1 MHYLK
6 MKLYNT
12 LLIWVFLLSTQISK
26 GQTSYQIA
34 GQIHSAKSVS
44 KVYLY
49 QMDKGRKLLD
59 SATIV
64 DGKFSFKGQ
73 TAVPIAASVQ
83 VKGIRKSQDLYLEN
97 AVINLQLYESWNR
110 PNIVIGGLE
119 NSIKKGYE
127 LDSQYLQDTLSK
139 IGRNYEKAD
148 EEGKVSLGLQMQGFN
163 SQLDSIRTSYLA
175 AFPQSLAVLDW
186 YRPYLA
192 VMNYNQL
199 EELHAKLDKRL
210 EQYSTYQEL
219 LKSRQEKKS
228 QYLVGQQAPA
238 VTSKTSTGKTF
249 KLEQLRGKLVL
260 LDFWASWCAPCRIAN
275 RKLVATYQQY
285 KDKGFEVVSY
295 SMDNKEKLWLDAI
308 QKDGIPWIQ
317 VSDLTGFDNNTTAQS
332 YYVKQLPTLFLIDE
346 NGTVVQQHIDHE
358 ELLAYLKK
366 KYDHN

>member
-1 MHYLK
+1 
-6 MKLYNT
+6 MKLYHT
-12 LLIWVFLLSTQISK
+12 LQIWVFLFSIQISK
-26 GQTSYQIA
+26 AQTSYQIT
-34 GQIHSAKSVS
+34 GQVHSTKNVS

-49 QMDKGRKLLD
+49 QLDQGRKLLD
-59 SATIV
+59 STAIV
-64 DGKFSFKGQ
+64 DGKFSFQGK
-73 TAVPIAASVQ
+73 TAVPFAASIQ

-97 AVINLQLYESWNR
+97 AVINLELYESWNR

-119 NSIKKGYE
+119 NSIRKGYE
-127 LDSQYLQDTLSK
+127 SDVQYLQDSLSK

-148 EEGKVSLGLQMQGFN
+148 EEGKVSLGLQMQGLN
-163 SQLDSIRTSYLA
+163 SQLDNIRTGYLV

-186 YRPYLA
+186 YRPYLT

-210 EQYSTYQEL
+210 ERYSTYQEL
-219 LKSRQEKKS
+219 LKYRQEKKN

-238 VTSKTSTGKTF
+238 IMSKTSSGKAF
-249 KLEQLRGKLVL
+249 KLEQLKGRLVL

-275 RKLVATYQQY
+275 RKLVATYKKY

-317 VSDLTGFDNNTTAQS
+317 VSDLTGFDNNAVAQS

-346 NGTVVQQHIDHE
+346 KGTVVQQDMDHE
-358 ELLAYLKK
+358 ELLAYLKN